1 MRNLNNNIY
10 KLNIPREYLL
20 SKLAKFYDG
29 ELRSQNDAIIL
40 TLLDE
45 GKSLS
50 EAITFASNTSVF
62 PFTMR
67 GILCTRYFKIAK
79 TYIHDYNLAK
89 KRNKHNKETT

>member
-20 SKLAKFYDG
+20 SKLAKFHDG
-29 ELRSQNDAIIL
+29 ELRSQNDAMIL

-50 EAITFASNTSVF
+50 EAITLASNTSVF

-89 KRNKHNKETT
+89 KRNKHN